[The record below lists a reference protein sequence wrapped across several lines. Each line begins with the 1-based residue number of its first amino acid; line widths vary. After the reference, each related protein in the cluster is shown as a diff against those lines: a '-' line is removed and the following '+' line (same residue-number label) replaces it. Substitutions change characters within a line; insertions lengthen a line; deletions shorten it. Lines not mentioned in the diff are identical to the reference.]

1 MQKKIE
7 QTNTEDSLEIVKSA
21 AVSAQERRAEI
32 TRILDLR
39 QLDAFTNF
47 FLICSGNSDRQV
59 ESISEKIVEDLRES
73 WGTKPWRREGD
84 KKSDWIL
91 IDYVDFVVHV
101 FLEDVRQFYNLER
114 LWSEAK
120 QIDVPELE
128 LPPGHLLH
136 EDGVD
141 GDFDEL
147 ADYNFDDFLVD
158 DDF

>member
-1 MQKKIE
+1 M
-7 QTNTEDSLEIVKSA
+7 
-21 AVSAQERRAEI
+21 
-32 TRILDLR
+32 
-39 QLDAFTNF
+39 
-47 FLICSGNSDRQV
+47 
-59 ESISEKIVEDLRES
+59 
-73 WGTKPWRREGD
+73 
-84 KKSDWIL
+84 